1 MTVQVITIKVLFS
14 GSDICFTIF
23 VRVGEK
29 GRSKDPTA
37 TAVLT
42 IDKVSA
48 KDFQTTFT
56 CVGTV
61 LYNKITKNITL
72 IQRSE

>member
-1 MTVQVITIKVLFS
+1 MQGITIKVLFS
-14 GSDICFTIF
+14 GSDICFSIF
-23 VRVGEK
+23 VRVGK
-29 GRSKDPTA
+29 NGRSKDATA

-42 IDKVSA
+42 INKVSA

-56 CVGTV
+56 CIGIVS
-61 LYNKITKNITL
+61 YIKISKNITL